1 MKTNRQHI
9 QASVLDRLIDNE
21 PGVLHEPVQ
30 RRTYSVGQIKASVV
44 RDLENLLNTRRNI
57 RPLPVK
63 YREVNSSLF
72 VYGLQDFTS
81 KDPRSPSV
89 KLHLRNDVE
98 KTIARFEHR
107 LKNVTVHIESED
119 SSDRKIRFRITGVLH
134 IDPITEPVT
143 FDTYFDLNRGEYVI
157 SK

>member
-1 MKTNRQHI
+1 MKQDQHHI

-21 PGVLHEPVQ
+21 PGVSQEPAQHRV
-30 RRTYSVGQIKASVV
+30 YSIGQIKASVV

-57 RPLPVK
+57 RPIPSE
-63 YREVNSSLF
+63 YRGVNSSLF

-89 KLHLRNDVE
+89 KQQLRNDVE
-98 KTIARFEHR
+98 KTIARFERR
-107 LKNVTVHIESED
+107 LKNVTVHIESDD
-119 SSDRKIRFRITGVLH
+119 SSDRKIRFRITGVLFV
-134 IDPITEPVT
+134 DPITEPVT
-143 FDTYFDLNRGEYVI
+143 FDTYFDMNRGEYVI